1 MDSTIV
7 SQVLREALIVA
18 IKLSAPMLILGM
30 LVGVIVAIFQAVT
43 QIHEQTLGFVFK
55 LIVIIGVLLLAGGWM
70 MITLQDFTKEL
81 FNIIKSGW

>member
-7 SQVLREALIVA
+7 SQVLRESMIVA

-43 QIHEQTLGFVFK
+43 QIHEQTLGFIFK
-55 LIVIIGVLLLAGGWM
+55 LIVIIAVLLIAGSWM
-70 MITLQDFTKEL
+70 MITLQEFTKEL
-81 FNIIKSGW
+81 FNIIKTGW